1 MDSIHVRRW
10 LRRRNPN
17 GGDTTREPGKC
28 TRRPGVE
35 GLEGRQLLAASL
47 PDIAMVSAATRDSQS
62 LTIAYDVIGTALDA
76 PVRFGVY
83 RSADDRL
90 DASDLL
96 IGSRPV
102 LAAGGGTP
110 TLDAAGQPAGDV
122 GRHTI
127 SLAPEDGLPPNPER
141 PFVLVVAD
149 PENVVAESDEADNTA
164 SFRKHVIGVVTHGG
178 VQPADWIY
186 GPAWQ
191 LRMGNNLRAEGYDDV
206 IAFNWVSESRDPG
219 AAVKQ
224 VPRLLKAILFA
235 TSQLPAS
242 DPVDLHLIGHSEGTV
257 INSLAALRLRD
268 EAPPSLEAG
277 YLKVTMLDPHAANNA
292 VAGQQYSVS
301 NGLLGWYAKLSI
313 DRYQERAKDPAVL
326 VPDNVDDAEVFYQHT
341 PVSEAQSNGG
351 IYNLWGQVPVHGPA
365 RYFDITG
372 PGISHSGTFGVHDWY
387 RLNIVPTLGDGSTF
401 TKTNALTVARAP
413 ETVRATDRDANLPA
427 GRRPSFTGTAAPG
440 ATVRLIAARI
450 GSTGLMPLG
459 QTVSGPDGNWDLT
472 SRSMAPGRY
481 RVKAVAN
488 VPESPTPRLIPTR
501 PIHMR
506 PTAWAEPLVVPP
518 GRFEGEAN
526 R

>member
-1 MDSIHVRRW
+1 MLRSASASIA
-10 LRRRNPN
+10 
-17 GGDTTREPGKC
+17 
-28 TRRPGVE
+28 RPTIGSMRATSSSARCRSVAA
-35 GLEGRQLLAASL
+35 GIVGRYIRTSL
-47 PDIAMVSAATRDSQS
+47 
-62 LTIAYDVIGTALDA
+62 ALD
-76 PVRFGVY
+76 
-83 RSADDRL
+83 
-90 DASDLL
+90 
-96 IGSRPV
+96 
-102 LAAGGGTP
+102 
-110 TLDAAGQPAGDV
+110 
-122 GRHTI
+122 
-127 SLAPEDGLPPNPER
+127 DGLPPNPER

-149 PENVVAESDEADNTA
+149 PENAVAESDEADNTA

-191 LRMGNNLRAEGYDDV
+191 LRMGSNLRAEGYDDV
-206 IAFNWVSESRDPG
+206 IAFNWVSESRTPG
-219 AAVKQ
+219 AAAKQ

-235 TSQLPAS
+235 TSQFPAS

-257 INSLAALRLRD
+257 INSLVALRLRD

-313 DRYQERAKDPAVL
+313 DRFQERAKDPAVL

-365 RYFDITG
+365 HYFDITG

-401 TKTNALTVARAP
+401 TRTNALTVAQAP
-413 ETVRATDRDANLPA
+413 ETVQATDRGANVST

-440 ATVRLIAARI
+440 ATVRLIAVAGRI
-450 GSTGLMPLG
+450 
-459 QTVSGPDGNWDLT
+459 DGTL
-472 SRSMAPGRY
+472 AAG
-481 RVKAVAN
+481 
-488 VPESPTPRLIPTR
+488 
-501 PIHMR
+501 
-506 PTAWAEPLVVPP
+506 P
-518 GRFEGEAN
+518 GRFRPRRELGPDDPDVGPGPVPGQGRGRRPRLPHAAADPHATDSHAADGMGGTP
-526 R
+526 RRPSRPSRGSRRLDDRDSLARAPDGGPRGIAPTGRLRS

>member
-1 MDSIHVRRW
+1 MDFDSRPSLASVSEPGRGAT
-10 LRRRNPN
+10 LVSPKA
-17 GGDTTREPGKC
+17 TTRDPGKR

-35 GLEGRQLLAASL
+35 GLEGRQLLATSL

-62 LTIAYDVIGTALDA
+62 LTITYDVTGKALDA
-76 PVRFGVY
+76 PVLFGVY

-96 IGSRPV
+96 IGSVPV
-102 LAAGGGTP
+102 LAAGGGAP
-110 TLDAAGQPAGDV
+110 TLDAAGRPAGDV
-122 GRHTI
+122 GPHTM
-127 SLAPEDGLPPNPER
+127 SLALDDGLPPNPER

-149 PENVVAESDEADNTA
+149 PEDAVAESDEADNTA

-178 VQPADWIY
+178 IQPEDWIY

-191 LRMGNNLRAEGYDDV
+191 LRMGSNLRAEGYDHV
-206 IAFNWVSESRDPG
+206 IAFNWVSESRTPG

-224 VPRLLKAILFA
+224 VPRLFKAILFA
-235 TSQLPAS
+235 ASQFPAS
-242 DPVDLHLIGHSEGTV
+242 DPVDLHLIGHSEGAV

-301 NGLLGWYAKLSI
+301 NGLLGWYAKMSI
-313 DRYQERAKDPAVL
+313 DRFQARAKDPAVF

-341 PVSEAQSNGG
+341 PVSQAQSNGG

-365 RYFDITG
+365 HYFDITG

-401 TKTNALTVARAP
+401 TRTNALTVAQAP
-413 ETVRATDRDANLPA
+413 ETVQATDRARTCRQAASRAIPA
-427 GRRPSFTGTAAPG
+427 RRPP
-440 ATVRLIAARI
+440 AR
-450 GSTGLMPLG
+450 PF
-459 QTVSGPDGNWDLT
+459 
-472 SRSMAPGRY
+472 A
-481 RVKAVAN
+481 
-488 VPESPTPRLIPTR
+488 
-501 PIHMR
+501 
-506 PTAWAEPLVVPP
+506 
-518 GRFEGEAN
+518 
-526 R
+526 